1 MDSRSGAASD
11 SPPLY
16 PYRRSPDQDADPV
29 AFHPVVVVGAGPIGL
44 AAAIDLA
51 QQDVPVVV
59 LDDNDR
65 VSGGSRAICFAKRPL
80 EILDRLGCGD
90 RLVEKGVTWSTGK
103 VFFDRRQVYRFDLL
117 PEAGHKRPAF
127 VNLQQYYCEQYLVE
141 RLRALERLGK
151 PIELRGRHEVV
162 GVDPR
167 PDGVGVEVDT
177 PDGAY
182 RLEAGWLLA
191 CDGAGSPVRRMLGAD
206 FGGRVFEDNFLIA
219 DVVMEADFPTERW
232 FWFDPPFNRG
242 QSALLHK
249 QPDNV
254 WRIDL
259 QLGRDVDRDEQQ
271 KPENVVPRLRAM
283 LGPDVRFELEWV
295 SVYTFQCRRMERF
308 RHGRVIFAG
317 DSAHQ
322 LSPFGARGAN
332 SGLQDTDN
340 LCWKLKLVIEGRAPE
355 RLLDSYDHER
365 VQAADENLVN
375 STRSTDFITPK
386 SATSRLFRDAVLDL
400 SEGLPFARPLVN
412 SGRLSVPCVHDGS
425 PLNGPDAPR
434 PAAADASRRAGV
446 GRPARGRLARRRPRR
461 PLPAPG
467 HRHPGAG
474 PPRGRRAARRRA
486 APRRRGDALG
496 RVARALP
503 GRRAVGRLPYS
514 SRPAHRRALD
524 VVRRG
529 GGRAGAAN
537 RGGAPGMT
545 RLRTDPNLD
554 DPDGFYEELL
564 SLHEGRSKEESDAV
578 NARLVLIL
586 ANHIGDRQVLRE
598 AFRAAAVDRR
608 RHGQSR

>member
-1 MDSRSGAASD
+1 MDSAASASD
-11 SPPLY
+11 PPPLY

-141 RLRALERLGK
+141 RLRALQRLGK
-151 PIELRGRHEVV
+151 PVELRGRHEVV

-167 PDGVGVEVDT
+167 PDGVRVEVGT
-177 PDGAY
+177 PDGPY

-206 FGGRVFEDNFLIA
+206 FVGRVFEDNFLIA

-249 QPDNV
+249 QPDHV

-259 QLGRDVDRDEQQ
+259 QLGRGVDRDEQQ

-322 LSPFGARGAN
+322 VSPFGARGAN
-332 SGLQDTDN
+332 SGFQDTDN

-365 VQAADENLVN
+365 IQAADENLVA

-386 SATSRLFRDAVLDL
+386 SAD
-400 SEGLPFARPLVN
+400 EPPLPRRGARPVGEPAVRPAPRQLGPPV
-412 SGRLSVPCVHDGS
+412 GAVRARRLAAERPR
-425 PLNGPDAPR
+425 PPR
-434 PAAADASRRAGV
+434 PAAAHPARRAGL

-467 HRHPGAG
+467 RRHPGAR
-474 PPRGRRAARRRA
+474 PPRGRRAAGRRA
-486 APRRRGDALG
+486 APRRRGGPLR

-503 GRRAVGRLPYS
+503 GRRGLGRLPDS
-514 SRPAHRRALD
+514 SRPARRRALA

-537 RGGAPGMT
+537 RGGATGMT
-545 RLRTDPNLD
+545 RRRASFDEAAGSRALRTAV
-554 DPDGFYEELL
+554 
-564 SLHEGRSKEESDAV
+564 GRPA
-578 NARLVLIL
+578 
-586 ANHIGDRQVLRE
+586 
-598 AFRAAAVDRR
+598 
-608 RHGQSR
+608 